1 MITYLVNPEHL
12 NLGYSTLNQISSIPL
27 SDWIYVLCLTLG
39 MILLLS
45 ASAFISA
52 SETAFFSLDK
62 IDLKKIADSDKSTAD
77 QIQKLLEEPD
87 RLLATILIVNNT
99 VNIGMILL
107 STLVVDVFQN
117 KASAPDWLMFLIQ
130 VVGITALILLFGEII
145 PKVYA
150 TQRNKFLAVIMVKA
164 ITLFGKL
171 FYFPAKGLV
180 KISKG
185 FDNKLGSKNKNLSL
199 DELSEV
205 HEIVQNKANK
215 QEQKMLDGILEIGN
229 TEAKQIMIPRTDMIA
244 ISQKM
249 SYQDVLEKIVQEGIS
264 RIPVYHETIDNI
276 KGILYIKDLIGSLND
291 KKSDFNWMKL
301 VRQPYFVPETKK
313 LDDLLEEFQTKKI
326 HLAIVVDEYGGVEG
340 LITLEDIIEEI
351 VGDIKDEFDDDEN
364 DDYTILG
371 DGKYI
376 FDGKIPLLD
385 MYRILD
391 VEGEDFEEIKGEAET
406 IAGLILEI
414 KGGFPRKGEII
425 TLKNYEFTVEHI
437 DRRRIHR
444 IKLEVK

>member
-12 NLGYSTLNQISSIPL
+12 NLGYSTLNQISTIPL
-27 SDWIYVLCLTLG
+27 SDWIYLLCLTLG

-171 FYFPAKGLV
+171 FYLPAKGLV